1 MPSLSTKERKA
12 KQRITIKEF
21 GDELLNLVTIQHEI
35 VVE

>member
-12 KQRITIKEF
+12 KQRIAIKEF

-35 VVE
+35 VAE